1 MRAPI
6 DHEHMH
12 RTAKLFM
19 DNGKAATQDEALDML
34 AGFGLGVRISVEMQ
48 QTRNGQIA
56 LLTLVNA
63 ARRTFLR
70 CIEVADIRDVPLLVP
85 VAEATSLRG
94 AVTELGGKLVSA
106 LSPSLPLALIGD
118 VDGTDPGVPAWRLSW
133 SGWSG
138 GVIPWRDGPASCDDA
153 AMPLAPVIAACACI
167 GEAFS
172 YHAGDHPMAGRRAC
186 GFSLWSPKS
195 SWLDADTKGPDLAYL
210 PSALW
215 LIGMGNLGQAT
226 AWLLACLPY
235 GDRGQ
240 VQLML
245 QDFDRIAPSNDST
258 SVLSS
263 LDVIGKR
270 KTRVVAS
277 WLEQRGF
284 DVAINEQRFGIWS
297 RVSPHDPQVA
307 ICGVDNPLA
316 RAALEKAGFG
326 LVVEA
331 GLGGGPEGF
340 RAFAMHTFPSALN
353 ADRLWSQDKVSGG
366 PDVSD
371 KPAYQALKAKGL
383 DTCGLAQLA
392 SRSVGVPF
400 VALVAAAFALSELLS
415 RLNGGQSY
423 QSIAGSLVDPGGIEA
438 VSMTS
443 GPYAFGHVGACIEK

>member
-19 DNGKAATQDEALDML
+19 DNGQASTQAEALDML
-34 AGFGLGVRISVEMQ
+34 ASFGLGVRISEKAQ

-63 ARRTFLR
+63 ARRTFLGG
-70 CIEVADIRDVPLLVP
+70 IEVAGIIDAPLVAPL
-85 VAEATSLRG
+85 AEAPSLRE
-94 AVTELGGKLVSA
+94 AVEELGGKIVSTP
-106 LSPSLPLALIGD
+106 SPSLPLALIGD
-118 VDGTDPGVPAWRLSW
+118 VEHEGAGVPAWRLSW

-138 GVIPWRDGPASCDDA
+138 GVIPARDRSASYDDT
-153 AMPLAPVIAACACI
+153 AMPLAPAVAACACI

-195 SWLDADTKGPDLAYL
+195 HWLDADAKGPGLAYL

-235 GDRGQ
+235 GDRAP
-240 VQLML
+240 VRLML

-263 LDVIGKR
+263 LALTGKR
-270 KTRVVAS
+270 KTRIVAS

-284 DVAINEQRFGIWS
+284 DVAINEQRFGTWT
-297 RVSPHDPQVA
+297 RACPHDPQVA
-307 ICGVDNPLA
+307 ICGVDNPLT

-331 GLGGGPEGF
+331 GLGAGPDGF
-340 RAFAMHTFPSALN
+340 RAFAVHTFPSELKAEK
-353 ADRLWSQDKVSGG
+353 LWTQEASSSAPNVAG
-366 PDVSD
+366 
-371 KPAYQALKAKGL
+371 KPAYQSLKAQGL
-383 DTCGLAQLA
+383 DVCGLTQLA
-392 SRSVGVPF
+392 SRSVGVPY
-400 VALVAAAFALSELLS
+400 VGLTAAAFGLSELLR
-415 RLNGGQSY
+415 RLHGGEAC
-423 QSIAGSLVDPGGIEA
+423 QSIVGSIVDPDAIET
-438 VSMTS
+438 VSLS
-443 GPYAFGHVGACIEK
+443 NGPYAYGYVEVVK